1 MTKSTGALSENQ
13 TRGGA
18 RGAPSP
24 SRRAASSRGQGVRAH
39 GGPGSPRARGVPGSA
54 VGLQPPRRRRPPPVP
69 QCPGRGRAPTDDG
82 RGRGAF
88 FLLRPW
94 KPGGRGLAV
103 GTAGASGACW
113 ASERAFGRAA
123 VRGASQEGWRG
134 PRSWPP
140 DRPTFRKRPAGRPV
154 PSAWGASVLSA
165 FRPAQSGRHRGLPA
179 PGEARHGRRPGAR
192 MRTRPRCP
200 LQRPVW
206 LLRSHV
212 KSARDAAL
220 PVPQTETEPSE
231 GRGLSGCLI
240 RQAGTSVGGPASP
253 RFSGNIRGAC
263 PGHLLR
269 AGHCPRP
276 CGHGGQ

>member
-1 MTKSTGALSENQ
+1 MGRACVRTEAQARRGRAGSRSLQSVSSLPAGAGAGPRLS
-13 TRGGA
+13 
-18 RGAPSP
+18 
-24 SRRAASSRGQGVRAH
+24 
-39 GGPGSPRARGVPGSA
+39 
-54 VGLQPPRRRRPPPVP
+54 P
-69 QCPGRGRAPTDDG
+69 QCPGRGRAPTG
-82 RGRGAF
+82 RWPGEGR
-88 FLLRPW
+88 LLPAGTW

-123 VRGASQEGWRG
+123 VRGTSQEGWRG

-140 DRPTFRKRPAGRPV
+140 DRPTFRKRPAGRPA

-165 FRPAQSGRHRGLPA
+165 FRPAQSSRHRGPPA
-179 PGEARHGRRPGAR
+179 PREALHGRQPGAR